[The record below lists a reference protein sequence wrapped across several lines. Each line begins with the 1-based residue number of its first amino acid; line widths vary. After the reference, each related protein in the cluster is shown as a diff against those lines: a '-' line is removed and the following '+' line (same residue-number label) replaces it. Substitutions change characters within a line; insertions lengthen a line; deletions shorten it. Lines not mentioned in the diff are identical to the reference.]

1 MIFSLAFRNLTR
13 NFRRTLAMVLTIGI
27 GTGALLVFKGFNVGI
42 MNQYRDNTIHARYG
56 HGQINMKGYHNS
68 VYEKPWKH
76 WIEDYSSLKENL
88 KTVEGVKY
96 LFPRVSFFSL
106 LTNGEMNISGKG
118 QGINGINESKFF
130 HSLNIVDGKN
140 LSNEKEGILLGKG
153 LARALN
159 AKIGDRIT
167 VLGNTIYGS
176 MNAVDTYVT
185 GIFHTGSKEFDDSVF
200 RIQLDLAHTLLDTK
214 KVESISLG
222 MTGLGLWKN
231 IEDFVDDSDVD
242 LESISFPVLDKV
254 YYQHSVDWLDA
265 QFGVIQIIIL
275 VIVILGIFNT
285 VSTAILERR
294 QEVGNLRANGESQL
308 EVLKLFSNEGFLVG
322 VFGALFGIFI
332 IYAINLTI
340 LKDGILMPPAP
351 GLTRQFHVKIEL
363 QTWMAVQTFFI
374 GVVTSSLA
382 TFLASLRVINQKIS
396 DLLRSV

>member
-1 MIFSLAFRNLTR
+1 MLFSLAFRNLAR

-76 WIEDYSSLKENL
+76 WIEDYDSLKKNL
-88 KTVEGVKY
+88 SKVPGVKL
-96 LFPRVSFFSL
+96 LFPRVNFFSL

-118 QGINGINESKFF
+118 QGVDGSAEFSFF
-130 HSLNIVDGKN
+130 NTLNIVEGKN
-140 LSNEKEGILLGKG
+140 LSDEKEGIILGKG

-167 VLGNTIYGS
+167 VLGSTIYGS

-200 RIQLDLAHTLLDTK
+200 RIQLDLAHLLLDTK
-214 KVESISLG
+214 KVESVSLG
-222 MTGLGLWKN
+222 MKGLGLWKS
-231 IEDFVDDSDVD
+231 IEDFVADSDID
-242 LESISFPVLDKV
+242 LESIPFHVLDKV

-285 VSTAILERR
+285 VSTSILERR
-294 QEVGNLRANGESQL
+294 QEVGNLRANGESRI

-322 VFGALFGIFI
+322 VFGAIFGII
-332 IYAINLTI
+332 VVYAINLSF

-363 QTWMAVQTFFI
+363 QEWMAVQTFII
-374 GVVTSSLA
+374 GTVTSFVA

>member
-1 MIFSLAFRNLTR
+1 MLFSLAFRNLAR

-68 VYEKPWKH
+68 VYEKPWEH
-76 WIEDYSSLKENL
+76 WIENYGSLKERL
-88 KTVEGVKY
+88 SKVPGVKL
-96 LFPRVSFFSL
+96 LFPRVNFFSL

-118 QGINGINESKFF
+118 QGVDGSAEFSFF
-130 HSLNIVDGKN
+130 NTLNIVEGKN
-140 LSNEKEGILLGKG
+140 LSNEKEGIILGKG

-167 VLGNTIYGS
+167 VLGSTIYGS

-200 RIQLDLAHTLLDTK
+200 RIQLDLAHLLLDTK
-214 KVESISLG
+214 KVESVSLG
-222 MTGLGLWKN
+222 MKGLGLWEN
-231 IEDFVDDSDVD
+231 IENFVADSDID
-242 LESISFPVLDKV
+242 LESIPFHVLDKV

-285 VSTAILERR
+285 VSTSILERR
-294 QEVGNLRANGESQL
+294 QEVGNLRANGESRI

-322 VFGALFGIFI
+322 VFGALFGIFVV
-332 IYAINLTI
+332 YAINLSF

-363 QTWMAVQTFFI
+363 QEWMAVQTFII
-374 GVVTSSLA
+374 GTVTSFVA

>member
-1 MIFSLAFRNLTR
+1 MIFSLAFRNLAR

-27 GTGALLVFKGFNVGI
+27 GTGALLVFKGFNLGI

-76 WIEDYSSLKENL
+76 WIEDYNSLKKEL
-88 KTVEGVKY
+88 ESVKGVKY

-106 LTNGEMNISGKG
+106 LTNGEMNISGRG
-118 QGINGINESKFF
+118 QGINGVNESKFF
-130 HSLNIVDGKN
+130 HTLNIVEGKN
-140 LSNEKEGILLGKG
+140 LSDEKEGILLGKG

-167 VLGNTIYGS
+167 VLGTTVYGS

-185 GIFHTGSKEFDDSVF
+185 GVFHTGSKEFDDSVF
-200 RIQLDLAHTLLDTK
+200 RIQLDLAHLLLDTK
-214 KVESISLG
+214 KVESVSLG
-222 MTGLGLWKN
+222 MKGLGLWKN
-231 IEDFVDDSDVD
+231 IEDFVADYKVN
-242 LESISFPVLDKV
+242 LESIPFPILDKV

-275 VIVILGIFNT
+275 VIVVLGIFNT

-294 QEVGNLRANGESQL
+294 QEVGNLRANGESSF

-322 VFGALFGIFI
+322 VFGALFGIVLV
-332 IYAINLTI
+332 YTINI
-340 LKDGILMPPAP
+340 SFLKDGILMPPAP

-363 QTWMAVQTFFI
+363 QEWMAVQTFII
-374 GVVTSSLA
+374 GVVTSSVA